1 MFFGRKE
8 QLESLASLWG
18 KRVSSLVTCRGR
30 RRIGKST
37 LIKEFA
43 KKTSARFIKIEGARP
58 EDGLSNKDALRAFV
72 DQLAAQTRCERSLPE
87 NWLEAFIRLDREI
100 KDGEK
105 TVVLLDEISWMGY
118 YDPMFANMVRIAWE
132 NYWKSHDR
140 LVLVLCGS
148 VSSWIKEH
156 FIDNASYMGRRSLD
170 LVVGELPL
178 AECVKFWGRAAE
190 RVATKEIIDVLSVT
204 GGVPRYLEEVNPSL
218 SADENIRRMC
228 FLPNGILRTDFEEMF
243 TDVITHQPAFTAR
256 VLDCLVDGPRS
267 VSDIAKQIGE
277 EKNGRMSS
285 ALVRLSESGFVSED
299 AGKNPETGADV
310 RERKYRLKDNYARF
324 YLKYIAPVKN
334 SIDAGMFRFSGVR
347 QFSGW
352 DAVMGLQFENLVVN
366 NAAELLSPLHM
377 ERSLVLSAAPYFR
390 RASAS
395 SGNEGVQID
404 LLLQAKMS
412 YCIVEV
418 KRKASIGRDVIA
430 EVERKRR
437 LLPHPRNVSVR
448 TALVYDGEL
457 APSIEADGYFDAI
470 VKFSDLLFVAT

>member
-1 MFFGRKE
+1 M
-8 QLESLASLWG
+8 
-18 KRVSSLVTCRGR
+18 
-30 RRIGKST
+30 
-37 LIKEFA
+37 
-43 KKTSARFIKIEGARP
+43 
-58 EDGLSNKDALRAFV
+58 
-72 DQLAAQTRCERSLPE
+72 
-87 NWLEAFIRLDREI
+87 
-100 KDGEK
+100 
-105 TVVLLDEISWMGY
+105 
-118 YDPMFANMVRIAWE
+118 
-132 NYWKSHDR
+132 
-140 LVLVLCGS
+140 
-148 VSSWIKEH
+148 
-156 FIDNASYMGRRSLD
+156 
-170 LVVGELPL
+170 
-178 AECVKFWGRAAE
+178 
-190 RVATKEIIDVLSVT
+190 
-204 GGVPRYLEEVNPSL
+204 
-218 SADENIRRMC
+218 
-228 FLPNGILRTDFEEMF
+228 
-243 TDVITHQPAFTAR
+243 
-256 VLDCLVDGPRS
+256 
-267 VSDIAKQIGE
+267 
-277 EKNGRMSS
+277 
-285 ALVRLSESGFVSED
+285 
-299 AGKNPETGADV
+299 

-324 YLKYIAPVKN
+324 YLKYIAPVKS

-377 ERSLVLSAAPYFR
+377 ERNLVLSAAPYFR

>member
-37 LIKEFA
+37 LIREFA

-58 EDGLSNKDALRAFV
+58 EEGLSNKDELRAFV
-72 DQLAAQTRCERSLPE
+72 DQLAAQTRCERSLPA

-105 TVVLLDEISWMGY
+105 TVVLLDEISWLGY

-132 NYWKSHDR
+132 NYWKHHDR

-178 AECVKFWGRAAE
+178 AECVKFWGRSAE
-190 RVATKEIIDVLSVT
+190 RVAPKEIIDVLSVT

-228 FLPNGILRTDFEEMF
+228 FLPNSILRTDFDEMF
-243 TDVITHQPAFTAR
+243 TDVITHQPVFTAR

-267 VSDIAKQIGE
+267 VSDIARQIGE

-299 AGKNPETGADV
+299 AGKNPETGANV
-310 RERKYRLKDNYARF
+310 R
-324 YLKYIAPVKN
+324 
-334 SIDAGMFRFSGVR
+334 SGLG

-352 DAVMGLQFENLVVN
+352 DTVMGLQFENLVVN

-377 ERSLVLSAAPYFR
+377 DRSLVLSAAPYFR
-390 RASAS
+390 RASSS

-418 KRKASIGRDVIA
+418 KRKASIGRDVID

-437 LLPHPRNVSVR
+437 HLPHPRNVSIR

-470 VKFSDLLFVAT
+470 VRFSDLLFAGS

>member
-1 MFFGRKE
+1 MDV
-8 QLESLASLWG
+8 
-18 KRVSSLVTCRGR
+18 RV
-30 RRIGKST
+30 GKST
-37 LIKEFA
+37 LVEEFA
-43 KKTSARFIKIEGARP
+43 RRSDARFIKIEGVRP
-58 EDGLSNKDALRAFV
+58 ESKTTAADELRAFAR
-72 DQLAAQTRCERSLPE
+72 QLARQSNAEKTPPEDWYSAFGVLDGVISDKER
-87 NWLEAFIRLDREI
+87 
-100 KDGEK
+100 
-105 TVVLLDEISWMGY
+105 TVVLLDEVSWLAYG
-118 YDPMFANMVRIAWE
+118 DDTFADYLKIAWD
-132 NYWKSHDR
+132 NILKKHNR
-140 LVLVLCGS
+140 LILVVCGS
-148 VSSWIKEH
+148 VSSWIK
-156 FIDNASYMGRRSLD
+156 DNIIGNRAYVGRRSLD
-170 LVVGELPL
+170 MVVPELPL
-178 AECVKFWGRAAE
+178 RECVKFWGRAAE

-228 FLPNGILRTDFEEMF
+228 FLPNGILRTDFDEMF